1 MHKGVIIIADTQA
14 LMYQLTI
21 NDPLEKGYTHEHI
34 LEIFHRNF
42 KTLVYLCMAD
52 EKGTLFHT
60 HIFVVFSSR
69 VRFSMIKRYFKEAH
83 IEKCRG
89 TISDNI
95 AYVSKSGKWEND
107 SKQETKIEG
116 SFEEYGTR
124 PPDSRGKR
132 YDMSELY
139 QMVLD
144 NMTNA
149 EILAVNQDYIL
160 QIDKIDKVRTTIL
173 TERFKDSVRLDMEV
187 CYISGHTGTGKTRL
201 AFVFQLVTIL
211 IYLIYLYLLSE
222 CFHASLTVYM
232 TAEYLFVILLGI
244 QSILYLKRKS
254 QQNMYFCTFND

>member
-107 SKQETKIEG
+107 SKQETKIEC
-116 SFEEYGTR
+116 SFE
-124 PPDSRGKR
+124 
-132 YDMSELY
+132 
-139 QMVLD
+139 
-144 NMTNA
+144 
-149 EILAVNQDYIL
+149 
-160 QIDKIDKVRTTIL
+160 
-173 TERFKDSVRLDMEV
+173 
-187 CYISGHTGTGKTRL
+187 
-201 AFVFQLVTIL
+201 
-211 IYLIYLYLLSE
+211 
-222 CFHASLTVYM
+222 
-232 TAEYLFVILLGI
+232 
-244 QSILYLKRKS
+244 
-254 QQNMYFCTFND
+254 